1 MKKDQYIPHDV
12 SLRNTSE
19 VIHLIEKES
28 ASGYGLYWA
37 IMEYLRTQDNYRG
50 DLRALRGITRQLKSR
65 LDKALRVLNDY
76 GLFVVEG
83 NAFYSPLLMEKMQPL
98 EQKRAQR
105 QNYPKSENV
114 KQNEAIPSQNEPN
127 SFQNDANS
135 FQSSC
140 NPLEIMGASSL
151 SKVKESKVKE
161 SKEKESITSSSKVV
175 EGVAVEGVASTSV
188 TLAWERYGDQLA
200 DEQQWIEIMA
210 MRSGLGLT
218 FIKRFSEVLQHFK
231 RHIQAVGNEKDI
243 LSPCDAKR
251 YFCFYN
257 TPCSKPF
264 RQLVDELQKPID
276 KGKYKHEDYDAATG
290 QRSYCGVPIPADAPP
305 RPNGQAVWCDGKWV
319 F

>member
-135 FQSSC
+135 FQPSC
-140 NPLEIMGASSL
+140 NPLEIEDASSL
-151 SKVKESKVKE
+151 SKVKE
-161 SKEKESITSSSKVV
+161 SKEKESITSSSKEE
-175 EGVAVEGVASTSV
+175 EGDAVDGVASTSV
-188 TLAWERYGDQLA
+188 ALAWERYVDQLA

-210 MRSGLGLT
+210 MRSGLGLV
-218 FIKRFSEVLQHFK
+218 FVKRFTEVLQHFK
-231 RHIQAVGNEKDI
+231 RHIQAVGIKI
-243 LSPCDAKR
+243 
-251 YFCFYN
+251 
-257 TPCSKPF
+257 
-264 RQLVDELQKPID
+264 
-276 KGKYKHEDYDAATG
+276 
-290 QRSYCGVPIPADAPP
+290 
-305 RPNGQAVWCDGKWV
+305 
-319 F
+319 